1 MLCLNKT
8 GGKTTRQMGEI
19 SKDPDGPGCIPD
31 QPHETLQGRE
41 GPSTFY
47 SSDDS
52 KHVGKGVKQ

>member
-31 QPHETLQGRE
+31 QPHETLQGRV
-41 GPSTFY
+41 PALFTL
-47 SSDDS
+47 
-52 KHVGKGVKQ
+52 QMIPNM